1 MFLLLFRN
9 KYFCQFHKIN
19 LKNMLRLNELQPYS
33 LLLHLQQSIV
43 LSSFRAALAISHE
56 ARISTRLSGRQR
68 EAVFTDFDRQG
79 DRLEVGRTDKVNTCQ
94 SQAVRTSEIGDDS
107 REKCTSMLD
116 VECSAAW
123 SCQYVRPRQL
133 GQLHG
138 SFAGTYVNRQ
148 QLQPQQQQHVRHF

>member
-1 MFLLLFRN
+1 MNYSPTVCSFTYNNRQCCLVS
-9 KYFCQFHKIN
+9 
-19 LKNMLRLNELQPYS
+19 EQPWRSAMRHVYRHAYQADNVKQCS
-33 LLLHLQQSIV
+33 QIWTDRQ
-43 LSSFRAALAISHE
+43 
-56 ARISTRLSGRQR
+56 TGRQR
-68 EAVFTDFDRQG
+68 

-133 GQLHG
+133 RQLHG

-148 QLQPQQQQHVRHF
+148 QLQPQQQQQQHVRHF